1 MSLCN
6 EWSARLVRRCVCCA
20 LAGISAGYAG
30 AQTGP
35 ATGGELTIA
44 DIASAQRALMEA
56 EMLRAI
62 AKAKGSVAG
71 GSAGTPAGG
80 VVPGMPQVPA
90 PSAAAPIAVV
100 PAPTLPAPPQ
110 RLELARPSVSL
121 ARSPTA
127 SADERVLVTGQAL
140 VRGTWRAEVV
150 TDSGV
155 FFLVTGDAVPGTQWR
170 VADMQAGLVT
180 LGKPREAA
188 SGAAAPSPNK
198 RRAGRGRAAPGPGK
212 PADPPPQDL
221 RTFRTASSGSQ
232 P

>member
-1 MSLCN
+1 MSRCN

-20 LAGISAGYAG
+20 LAGVLVAPVG
-30 AQTGP
+30 AQTSP
-35 ATGGELTIA
+35 PTGGELTIA
-44 DIASAQRALMEA
+44 DIAAAQRTLMEA
-56 EMLRAI
+56 EMLRTI
-62 AKAKGSVAG
+62 AKAKAGAAG
-71 GSAGTPAGG
+71 GAAAG
-80 VVPGMPQVPA
+80 VPGVMVPA

-110 RLELARPSVSL
+110 RLEQSRPGVAA
-121 ARSPTA
+121 ARSPAATA
-127 SADERVLVTGQAL
+127 NERVLVTGQAL

-180 LGKPREAA
+180 LGKPREDA
-188 SGAAAPSPNK
+188 SDTAAAPSLNK
-198 RRAGRGRAAPGPGK
+198 RRAGRGRTAPSPVK
-212 PADPPPQDL
+212 PVDPPAQDL

>member
-1 MSLCN
+1 MFRCS
-6 EWSARLVRRCVCCA
+6 EWSARHVRRFVRGLACCA
-20 LAGISAGYAG
+20 LAGTLVAPAG
-30 AQTGP
+30 AQTSQP
-35 ATGGELTIA
+35 TGGELTIA
-44 DIASAQRALMEA
+44 DIAAAQRALMEA
-56 EMLRAI
+56 EMLRTI
-62 AKAKGSVAG
+62 AKAKGGAAGGTAGAVAG
-71 GSAGTPAGG
+71 G
-80 VVPGMPQVPA
+80 VVPA

-110 RLELARPSVSL
+110 RLELARPSVAA
-121 ARSPTA
+121 ARSSAP

-170 VADMQAGLVT
+170 VADMQAGIVT
-180 LGKPREAA
+180 LGKPREAT
-188 SGAAAPSPNK
+188 GDTAAAPSPAK
-198 RRAGRGRAAPGPGK
+198 RRAGRGRAAPGPVK
-212 PADPPPQDL
+212 PADPPAQDL

>member
-1 MSLCN
+1 VHL
-6 EWSARLVRRCVCCA
+6 ARRFVCCA
-20 LAGISAGYAG
+20 LAGMWAGSAG
-30 AQTGP
+30 AQP
-35 ATGGELTIA
+35 SQPTGGELTIA
-44 DIASAQRALMEA
+44 DIAAAQRALMEA
-56 EMLRAI
+56 EMLRTI
-62 AKAKGSVAG
+62 AKAKGGVAAGTAAGVAG
-71 GSAGTPAGG
+71 G
-80 VVPGMPQVPA
+80 VVPA

-110 RLELARPSVSL
+110 RLELPRPGVAA
-121 ARSPTA
+121 ARSPAA

-180 LGKPREAA
+180 LGKPREASSDA
-188 SGAAAPSPNK
+188 AAAPSPSK
-198 RRAGRGRAAPGPGK
+198 RRAGRRRAAPE
-212 PADPPPQDL
+212 PARPAEPPPQDL